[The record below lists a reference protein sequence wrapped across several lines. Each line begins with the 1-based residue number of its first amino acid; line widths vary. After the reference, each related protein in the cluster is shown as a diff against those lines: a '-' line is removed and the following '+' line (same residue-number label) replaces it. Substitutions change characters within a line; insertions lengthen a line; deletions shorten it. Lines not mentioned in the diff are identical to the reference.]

1 MESPDCVPASLY
13 IHIPFCSSRC
23 GYCDFNTYTAA
34 ELAGGVNQ
42 ANFHE
47 FLIQEIQIAAET
59 MGRPHVSTIFFGGG
73 TPTLIGAAA
82 LNHILESI
90 GNNFSLTTDV
100 EVTTEANP
108 DSVDLQMLKELR
120 SGGFNRVS
128 IGMQSASQNVLKVL
142 QRTHSPGS
150 SEKVALLARD
160 AGFDHVNLDLIYGTP
175 GETDSDVRASVNAV
189 LAAGVDHVSAYSL
202 IVEDGTALARAVRSG
217 ELPAPDDDLCAD
229 RYAIIDSI
237 LTGAGMQWYEVSNW
251 SHPGAE
257 CRHNQAYWSGA
268 DWWGIGPGAHS
279 HRDGTRWW
287 NYKHPSRYACA
298 LEGGQSPVEGQ
309 ERLTPEQQHTETV
322 MLSLRTRVGLPREA
336 LSPPE
341 WQRSKGLA
349 ERGLVDPVGLATGV
363 VRLTDSGRL
372 LADAVVRE
380 VLG

>member
-1 MESPDCVPASLY
+1 VESLDCAPASLY

-34 ELAGGVNQ
+34 ELAGGVSQ

-47 FLIQEIQIAAET
+47 FLIQEIQMAAET
-59 MGRPHVSTIFFGGG
+59 MGRPNISTIFFGGG
-73 TPTLIGAAA
+73 TPTLIGAPA

-108 DSVDLQMLKELR
+108 DSVDMQMLKELR

-128 IGMQSASQNVLKVL
+128 IGMQSASQKVLKVL
-142 QRTHSPGS
+142 QRTHTPGS
-150 SEKVALLARD
+150 SEKAALLARD

-175 GETDSDVRASVNAV
+175 GETDADVRASVNAV

-202 IVEDGTALARAVRSG
+202 IVEDGTALARQVRSG
-217 ELPAPDDDLCAD
+217 EVPAPDDDLCAD
-229 RYAIIDSI
+229 RYAIIDSM
-237 LTGAGMQWYEVSNW
+237 LTEAGMQWYEVSNW
-251 SHPGAE
+251 SEPGAE

-279 HRDGTRWW
+279 HRGGTRWW
-287 NYKHPSRYACA
+287 NYKHPSRYADSLA
-298 LEGGQSPVEGQ
+298 GGQSPAEGQ
-309 ERLTPEQQHTETV
+309 ETLTPTQQHTETV
-322 MLSLRTRVGLPREA
+322 MLSLRTRVGLSRDL

-341 WQRSKGLA
+341 WQRSIGLA
-349 ERGLVDPVGLATGV
+349 ERGLVDNVGLANGA